1 MRLDR
6 KPGLVDIDARD
17 QEPPSPGSALL
28 RSVSSCEPHPLL
40 SLVSPQTWLILSS
53 LFRKPQ
59 NAQEVL
65 ASFQLS
71 LLPSRCPGSSGPI
84 RSPHYRTGQEAH

>member
-6 KPGLVDIDARD
+6 EPGWVDTDPQG
-17 QEPPSPGSALL
+17 QEPPNPGSALL

-40 SLVSPQTWLILSS
+40 SLVSPQTCLILSS

-59 NAQEVL
+59 ITQEVL

-71 LLPSRCPGSSGPI
+71 LLPSPCPGSSGPI
-84 RSPHYRTGQEAH
+84 KFPYYRTCQKAH